1 MEDVMLKSTKLG
13 NQDEAN
19 YKGNGLCIR
28 QCLMMYFAGQL
39 FVCMIFYSTVT

>member
-19 YKGNGLCIR
+19 YKD
-28 QCLMMYFAGQL
+28 
-39 FVCMIFYSTVT
+39 STLVKSSLILV